1 MHHLHFRYW
10 ISKKSTSL
18 FYSRYVSND
27 AVEENPVHQS
37 VTAEIKKYDELTV
50 EKEEKPKPKPTRQ
63 KFKKASDVEIKLNT
77 GMVKIIL
84 SLVVRKP
91 VFGVSDQVR
100 HITGC
105 TVTEAG

>member
-1 MHHLHFRYW
+1 MQDEQSQPGLCQTWSETPKTVF
-10 ISKKSTSL
+10 SQQGS

-27 AVEENPVHQS
+27 AIEENPVHQS

-77 GMVKIIL
+77 GMLKII
-84 SLVVRKP
+84 RN
-91 VFGVSDQVR
+91 
-100 HITGC
+100 
-105 TVTEAG
+105 